1 MHLQMSVESN
11 IISKASINVFVL
23 CWSTDMETQVGMNM
37 TPQISMRIVK
47 IKSENRK
54 RRQHLTV

>member
-23 CWSTDMETQVGMNM
+23 CWSTDMENPSWDEYDPTDQYED
-37 TPQISMRIVK
+37 S
-47 IKSENRK
+47 
-54 RRQHLTV
+54 